1 MTGLVRHAV
10 DACFAFNINRVYVDA
25 SLCARPLFEKVGF
38 GVIRENIVTINGIDL
53 LNFKMELL
61 R

>member
-10 DACFAFNINRVYVDA
+10 ETCFAFNIDRIYVDA
-25 SLCARPLFEKVGF
+25 SICIRPLFEKTGF
-38 GVIRENIVTINGIDL
+38 KVIRENRVTINGIQL

-61 R
+61 K